1 MEFQNNYPIYLQ
13 IADDIKR
20 RIVIGELHPVTSC
33 PPTPIWRLLIPVQP
47 QYGTANLP
55 TTGSGR
61 HHFHSPRRGDVPERR
76 PRTCG
81 TVTQYH
87 LGTGSDCFPEKN
99 AAIPF
104 FKGCTLYSHRTA
116 VGTSGKK
123 GRNRNNRQKLN
134 QKEQRDYVNI

>member
-20 RIVIGELHPVTSC
+20 RIVIGELHPGDKLPSNTDLAVAYTVN
-33 PPTPIWRLLIPVQP
+33 PNTVQRIYR
-47 QYGTANLP
+47 QLEVEGIT
-55 TTGSGR
+55 
-61 HHFHSPRRGDVPERR
+61 HSPRRGNVPERR

>member
-20 RIVIGELHPVTSC
+20 RIVIGELHPGDKLPSNTDLAVAYTVN
-33 PPTPIWRLLIPVQP
+33 PNTVQRIYR
-47 QYGTANLP
+47 QLEVEGITF
-55 TTGSGR
+55 T
-61 HHFHSPRRGDVPERR
+61 RRGVGTFLSEDPELAERLR
-76 PRTCG
+76 STILEQE
-81 TVTQYH
+81 VTAFLKKMQQYH
-87 LGTGSDCFPEKN
+87 FS
-99 AAIPF
+99 
-104 FKGCTLYSHRTA
+104 KGCTLYSHGTA

>member
-20 RIVIGELHPVTSC
+20 RIVIGELHPGDKLPSNTDLAVAYTVN
-33 PPTPIWRLLIPVQP
+33 PNTVQRIYR
-47 QYGTANLP
+47 QLEVEGITF
-55 TTGSGR
+55 T
-61 HHFHSPRRGDVPERR
+61 RRGVPERR
-76 PRTCG
+76 PRTCR
-81 TVTQYH
+81 TVTKYH

-99 AAIPF
+99 AAISF

>member
-20 RIVIGELHPVTSC
+20 RIVIGELHPGDKLPSNTDLAVAYTVN
-33 PPTPIWRLLIPVQP
+33 PNTVQRIYR
-47 QYGTANLP
+47 QLEVEGITF
-55 TTGSGR
+55 T
-61 HHFHSPRRGDVPERR
+61 RRGVGTFLSEDPELAERLR
-76 PRTCG
+76 STILE
-81 TVTQYH
+81 Q
-87 LGTGSDCFPEKN
+87 E
-99 AAIPF
+99 AIPF

>member
-20 RIVIGELHPVTSC
+20 RIVIGELHPGDKLPSNTDLAVAYTVN
-33 PPTPIWRLLIPVQP
+33 PNTVQRIYR
-47 QYGTANLP
+47 QLEVEGITF
-55 TTGSGR
+55 T
-61 HHFHSPRRGDVPERR
+61 RRGV
-76 PRTCG
+76 G
-81 TVTQYH
+81 TF
-87 LGTGSDCFPEKN
+87 LSDCFPEKN

-104 FKGCTLYSHRTA
+104 FKGCTLYSHGTA